1 MPSCPPTRVGPGMGR
16 TGDFAKRW
24 IIGSIVF
31 WAVVL
36 VLVRVL
42 YEGEKPTEA
51 SLLFVVALALTV
63 SFAVRRRMKRRQRA
77 ARAAETQRRA

>member
-1 MPSCPPTRVGPGMGR
+1 MPPERVGPEMGR

-24 IIGSIVF
+24 IVGSIVF

-51 SLLFVVALALTV
+51 SLLFVVALGLTV
-63 SFAVRRRMKRRQRA
+63 SLGVRRRMKRKQRA
-77 ARAAETQRRA
+77 VRAAEAQRRA